1 MYLLPFPTRIICCLV
16 LFFPVCIHA
25 QTQNV
30 KPATTESYFRYVVN
44 ALAHDSMKG
53 RLPGTPEETKA
64 AHFIAE
70 EFKQA
75 GCKFIR
81 KNKYYPFDYRGPDS
95 ATVIHSAGN
104 VIAKINTKSKYTIVV
119 TAHYDHIGIGQFHS
133 KAPFTKGIH
142 NGADDNASG
151 VAMMLAL
158 AGWCNDHKKE
168 LKYDMV
174 FVAFSG
180 EEDGL
185 YGSVNFLKSSLIDT
199 SKILCNLNFDMLGRL
214 DLMRPIMRI
223 DGALEYSAW
232 DSCLPS
238 DSAVGFS
245 VMRRKNIIQDGA
257 DHCSFLDR
265 NIPAVLFTTG
275 LHSEYHT
282 PTDDIDKINFVGMVL
297 IADYMEVLLLNMHR
311 RKNLPQIFLR

>member
-1 MYLLPFPTRIICCLV
+1 MYLFLSSVRKVCCLF
-16 LFFPVCIHA
+16 LLFPVCLYA
-25 QTQNV
+25 QTQRT
-30 KPATTESYFRYVVN
+30 KPATTETYFRYVLG

-53 RLPGTPEETKA
+53 RLPGTSEETKA
-64 AHFIAE
+64 ACFIAE

-75 GCKFIR
+75 GCKFIQ

-104 VIAKINTKSKYTIVV
+104 VIARINTKSAYSIVV
-119 TAHYDHIGIGQFHS
+119 TAHYDHIGFGQFHS
-133 KAPFTKGIH
+133 KAPFNKTIH

-158 AGWCNDHKKE
+158 AGWCNAHKKE

-174 FVAFSG
+174 FIAFSG

-185 YGSVNFLKSSLIDT
+185 HGSVNFLKSTVIDT
-199 SKILCNLNFDMLGRL
+199 STILCNLNFDMLGRL

-223 DGALEYSAW
+223 DGALEYTAW

-238 DSAVGFS
+238 DSAKGLNVF
-245 VMRRKNIIQDGA
+245 RRKNIINDGA
-257 DHCSFLDR
+257 DHC
-265 NIPAVLFTTG
+265 
-275 LHSEYHT
+275 
-282 PTDDIDKINFVGMVL
+282 
-297 IADYMEVLLLNMHR
+297 
-311 RKNLPQIFLR
+311 